1 MSSTPRGSDDWEH
14 VLSEA
19 AREAIEGVL
28 DPAESVDFVAPAVG
42 SSLVLTERRLIIV
55 RDGANFRPKSGV
67 RSFELETGLSI
78 RVGPKRRHVIVES
91 ARASDQPVPPI
102 GSARAGGGVR
112 RRGAAQD
119 LHGRLRAPG
128 SDGWVEVE
136 GFVVGDV

>member
-19 AREAIEGVL
+19 ARQAIEAVL
-28 DPAESVDFVAPAVG
+28 DSAESVDFVAPAVG

-55 RDGANFRPKSGV
+55 RDGASFRPKSGV

-91 ARASDQPVPPI
+91 AGHPINLFLRSDQLAQAEAFV
-102 GSARAGGGVR
+102 AEVR
-112 RRGAAQD
+112 RRIYTD
-119 LHGRLRAPG
+119 
-128 SDGWVEVE
+128 D
-136 GFVVGDV
+136 